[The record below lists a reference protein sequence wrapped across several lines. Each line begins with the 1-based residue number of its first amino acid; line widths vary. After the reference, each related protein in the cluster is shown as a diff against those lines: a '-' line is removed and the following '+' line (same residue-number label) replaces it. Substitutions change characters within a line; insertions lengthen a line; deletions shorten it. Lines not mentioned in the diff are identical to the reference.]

1 MVRLCGTNLCITQAG
16 AFASAESQ
24 ALFVDKHPDGQL
36 VSLEDGMLQS
46 FEFIQRNLAFYDCSR
61 HRACMSASAKKKRH
75 TKEAAWH
82 KRSIKHQ
89 YMMNP
94 ARPQ

>member
-1 MVRLCGTNLCITQAG
+1 MCITQAG

-46 FEFIQRNLAFYDCSR
+46 FEFIQRNLAFYDCAR
-61 HRACMSASAKKKRH
+61 HRAYMSASAVLATTRIG
-75 TKEAAWH
+75 EDASPSA
-82 KRSIKHQ
+82 
-89 YMMNP
+89 
-94 ARPQ
+94 